1 MRLFQPQP
9 RLKCILRIYL
19 IARHK
24 TSVQPESKA
33 APGLA
38 VGVGVGDGMGDG
50 DGVGD
55 GDGLGVGVAQ
65 QVVSVVTSQSVAYM
79 SGERYSGSPN
89 VGGSGPGTGAGA
101 LILPVTVCV

>member
-50 DGVGD
+50 DG
-55 GDGLGVGVAQ
+55 LGVGVAQ
-65 QVVSVVTSQSVAYM
+65 QVVSVVTSQSVACM

-101 LILPVTVCV
+101 LILPVTV